1 MSMIPSSQDW
11 FMTATFFDLALYAGG
26 IFILFL
32 TPGPVWMALVA
43 RTLSGGFGSAWPL
56 ALGVVIGDILW
67 PIIAILG
74 LSWVAMQYDGL
85 LDLLKYVATLIFF
98 VLGFSLIS
106 NPDRAVNNDNR
117 LTRPG
122 QLAGF
127 IAGVAIILS
136 NPKAILFYIGV
147 LPGFFDLSRVTLLDI
162 VAICTISAVLPFL
175 GNLTLSI
182 MVDRVRHLLSSPA
195 TLRKVN
201 TISGILLILVGVII
215 PLT

>member
-1 MSMIPSSQDW
+1 
-11 FMTATFFDLALYAGG
+11 MTATFFDLALYAGG

-56 ALGVVIGDILW
+56 ALGVVIGDVLW

>member
-1 MSMIPSSQDW
+1 
-11 FMTATFFDLALYAGG
+11 MTATFFDLALYAGG

-127 IAGVAIILS
+127 IAGLAIILS

-147 LPGFFDLSRVTLLDI
+147 LPGFFDLSRVTLMDI
-162 VAICTISAVLPFL
+162 IAICTISAVVPFF
-175 GNLTLSI
+175 GNLILSI

>member
-1 MSMIPSSQDW
+1 
-11 FMTATFFDLALYAGG
+11 MTATFFDLALYAGG

-182 MVDRVRHLLSSPA
+182 MFDRVSHLLSSPA

>member
-1 MSMIPSSQDW
+1 
-11 FMTATFFDLALYAGG
+11 MTATFFDLALYAGG

-106 NPDRAVNNDNR
+106 NPDRAVNSDNR

-182 MVDRVRHLLSSPA
+182 MVDRVRHLLSSPG

>member
-1 MSMIPSSQDW
+1 MPEE
-11 FMTATFFDLALYAGG
+11 F
-26 IFILFL
+26 LFSFLRQVL

-56 ALGVVIGDILW
+56 ALGVVIRDILW

>member
-1 MSMIPSSQDW
+1 
-11 FMTATFFDLALYAGG
+11 MTATFFDLALYAGG

-201 TISGILLILVGVII
+201 TISGVLLILVGVII

>member
-1 MSMIPSSQDW
+1 
-11 FMTATFFDLALYAGG
+11 MTATFFDLALYAGG

-106 NPDRAVNNDNR
+106 NPDRAINSDNR

-162 VAICTISAVLPFL
+162 IAICTISAVLPFL

>member
-1 MSMIPSSQDW
+1 
-11 FMTATFFDLALYAGG
+11 MTATFFDLALYAGG

-32 TPGPVWMALVA
+32 TPGPVWMALAA

-106 NPDRAVNNDNR
+106 NPDRALNSDNR

>member
-1 MSMIPSSQDW
+1 
-11 FMTATFFDLALYAGG
+11 MTATFFDLALYAGG

-106 NPDRAVNNDNR
+106 NPNRAVNNDNR

-201 TISGILLILVGVII
+201 TISGTLFFLVGVII

>member
-1 MSMIPSSQDW
+1 
-11 FMTATFFDLALYAGG
+11 MTATFFDLALYAGG

-106 NPDRAVNNDNR
+106 NPDRAVNSDNR

-147 LPGFFDLSRVTLLDI
+147 LPGFFDLSHVTLLDI

-182 MVDRVRHLLSSPA
+182 MFDRVRHLLSSPA
-195 TLRKVN
+195 ILRKVN

>member
-1 MSMIPSSQDW
+1 
-11 FMTATFFDLALYAGG
+11 MTATFFDLALYAGG

-106 NPDRAVNNDNR
+106 NPDRAVNSDNR

-215 PLT
+215 PMT

>member
-1 MSMIPSSQDW
+1 
-11 FMTATFFDLALYAGG
+11 MTTTFFDLALYAGG

-182 MVDRVRHLLSSPA
+182 MFDRVRHHLSSPA

>member
-1 MSMIPSSQDW
+1 
-11 FMTATFFDLALYAGG
+11 MTATFFDLALYAGG

-85 LDLLKYVATLIFF
+85 LDLLKYVATVIFF

>member
-1 MSMIPSSQDW
+1 
-11 FMTATFFDLALYAGG
+11 MTATFFDLALYAGG

-85 LDLLKYVATLIFF
+85 LDLLKYVAALIFF

-106 NPDRAVNNDNR
+106 NPDRALNSDNR

-122 QLAGF
+122 ELAGF

-147 LPGFFDLSRVTLLDI
+147 LPGFFDLSRMTLLDI

-182 MVDRVRHLLSSPA
+182 MVDRVRPLLSSPA

-201 TISGILLILVGVII
+201 TISGILLILVGVMI

>member
-1 MSMIPSSQDW
+1 
-11 FMTATFFDLALYAGG
+11 MTATFFDLALYAGG

-56 ALGVVIGDILW
+56 ALGVVIKDVLW

>member
-1 MSMIPSSQDW
+1 
-11 FMTATFFDLALYAGG
+11 MTATFFDLALYAGG

-43 RTLSGGFGSAWPL
+43 RTLSGGFRSAWPL
-56 ALGVVIGDILW
+56 ALGVVIGDVLW

-106 NPDRAVNNDNR
+106 NPDRAVNSDNR

-182 MVDRVRHLLSSPA
+182 MVDRVRHILSSPA

>member
-1 MSMIPSSQDW
+1 
-11 FMTATFFDLALYAGG
+11 MTATFFDLALYAGG

-98 VLGFSLIS
+98 VLGFCLIS

>member
-1 MSMIPSSQDW
+1 
-11 FMTATFFDLALYAGG
+11 MTATFFDLALYAGG

-215 PLT
+215 PMT

>member
-1 MSMIPSSQDW
+1 
-11 FMTATFFDLALYAGG
+11 MTATFFDLALYAGG

-43 RTLSGGFGSAWPL
+43 RTLSGGFRSGWPL
-56 ALGVVIGDILW
+56 ALGVVIGDVLW

-85 LDLLKYVATLIFF
+85 LDLLKYVAALIFF

-106 NPDRAVNNDNR
+106 NPDRAVNSDNR

-182 MVDRVRHLLSSPA
+182 MVDRVRYLLSSPA

>member
-1 MSMIPSSQDW
+1 
-11 FMTATFFDLALYAGG
+11 MTATFFDLALYAGG

-56 ALGVVIGDILW
+56 ALGVIIGDILW

>member
-1 MSMIPSSQDW
+1 
-11 FMTATFFDLALYAGG
+11 MTATFFDLALYAGG

-43 RTLSGGFGSAWPL
+43 RTLSGGFRSAWPL
-56 ALGVVIGDILW
+56 ALGVVIGDVLW

>member
-1 MSMIPSSQDW
+1 
-11 FMTATFFDLALYAGG
+11 MTAKFFDLALYAGG

>member
-1 MSMIPSSQDW
+1 
-11 FMTATFFDLALYAGG
+11 MTATFFDLALYAGG

-98 VLGFSLIS
+98 VFGFSLIS

-182 MVDRVRHLLSSPA
+182 IVDRVRHLLSSPA

>member
-1 MSMIPSSQDW
+1 
-11 FMTATFFDLALYAGG
+11 MTATFFDLALYAGG

-85 LDLLKYVATLIFF
+85 LDLLKYIATLIFF

-106 NPDRAVNNDNR
+106 NPDRAINSDNR

>member
-1 MSMIPSSQDW
+1 
-11 FMTATFFDLALYAGG
+11 MTATFFDLALYAGG

-162 VAICTISAVLPFL
+162 VAICAISAVLPFL

-201 TISGILLILVGVII
+201 TISGVLLILVGVII

>member
-1 MSMIPSSQDW
+1 
-11 FMTATFFDLALYAGG
+11 MTATFFDLALYAGG

-117 LTRPG
+117 LTQPG

>member
-1 MSMIPSSQDW
+1 
-11 FMTATFFDLALYAGG
+11 MTATFFDLALYAGG

-182 MVDRVRHLLSSPA
+182 MVDRVKHLLSSPA

>member
-1 MSMIPSSQDW
+1 
-11 FMTATFFDLALYAGG
+11 MTATFFDLALYAGG

-85 LDLLKYVATLIFF
+85 LDLLKYVAALIFF

-106 NPDRAVNNDNR
+106 NPDRAVNSDNR

>member
-1 MSMIPSSQDW
+1 
-11 FMTATFFDLALYAGG
+11 MTATFFDLALYAGG

-201 TISGILLILVGVII
+201 TISGILLIFVGVII

>member
-1 MSMIPSSQDW
+1 
-11 FMTATFFDLALYAGG
+11 MTTTFFDLVLYAGG

>member
-1 MSMIPSSQDW
+1 
-11 FMTATFFDLALYAGG
+11 MTATFFDLALYAGG

-117 LTRPG
+117 LTRQG

>member
-1 MSMIPSSQDW
+1 
-11 FMTATFFDLALYAGG
+11 MTTTFFDLALYAGG

-182 MVDRVRHLLSSPA
+182 MVDRVRHFLSSPA

-201 TISGILLILVGVII
+201 IISGILLILVGVII

>member
-1 MSMIPSSQDW
+1 
-11 FMTATFFDLALYAGG
+11 MTTTFFDLALYAGG

-98 VLGFSLIS
+98 VWGFSLIS
-106 NPDRAVNNDNR
+106 NPDRAVNSDNR

-201 TISGILLILVGVII
+201 IISGILLILVGVII

>member
-1 MSMIPSSQDW
+1 
-11 FMTATFFDLALYAGG
+11 MTATFFDLALYAGG
-26 IFILFL
+26 ISILFL

-106 NPDRAVNNDNR
+106 NPDRAVNSDNR

>member
-1 MSMIPSSQDW
+1 
-11 FMTATFFDLALYAGG
+11 MTATFFDLALYAGG

-106 NPDRAVNNDNR
+106 NPDRALNSDNR

>member
-1 MSMIPSSQDW
+1 
-11 FMTATFFDLALYAGG
+11 MTTTFFDLALYAGG

-43 RTLSGGFGSAWPL
+43 RTLSGGFGSALPL
-56 ALGVVIGDILW
+56 ALGVIIGDILW

-74 LSWVAMQYDGL
+74 LSWIAMQYDGL
-85 LDLLKYVATLIFF
+85 LDLLKYVATFIFF

-106 NPDRAVNNDNR
+106 NPDRALKTDNA

-136 NPKAILFYIGV
+136 NPKAILFYIGI
-147 LPGFFDLSRVTLLDI
+147 LPGFFDLSGVTSLDI
-162 VAICTISAVLPFL
+162 IVICTISAFVPFL
-175 GNLTLSI
+175 GNLVLSM

-195 TLRKVN
+195 ALRKVN
-201 TISGILLILVGVII
+201 ISSGILLILVGFLIS
-215 PLT
+215 LT

>member
-1 MSMIPSSQDW
+1 MPEE
-11 FMTATFFDLALYAGG
+11 F
-26 IFILFL
+26 LFSFLRQVL

-56 ALGVVIGDILW
+56 ALGVVIRDILW

-74 LSWVAMQYDGL
+74 LSWMAMQYDGL